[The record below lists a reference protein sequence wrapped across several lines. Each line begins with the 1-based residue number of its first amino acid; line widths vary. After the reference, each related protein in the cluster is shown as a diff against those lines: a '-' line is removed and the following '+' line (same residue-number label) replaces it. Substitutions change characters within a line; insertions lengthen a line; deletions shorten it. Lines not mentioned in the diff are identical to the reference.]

1 MAALMIAGRGN
12 AYADWDQYP
21 TYEAFENMMFQF
33 AIDHPDKCEIIEL
46 GTLPSN
52 RKLLVAHINNGSG
65 EGKPRFFYVST
76 MHGDETTGWMLMLR
90 LIDYIL
96 ENPDLPECANV
107 LNNIDLY
114 ICPNMNPDGT
124 YHGGN
129 NYVNGATRANAN
141 GVDLNRNF
149 PDPHGKLH
157 PDGNEYQPET
167 QWIMQF
173 AQDLQFTMAAIFHG
187 GAEVMNNPWNSTYT
201 LHADDAW
208 FQLLGH
214 EYADL
219 AHIVNPDY
227 MTDYDNGVTN
237 GAQWYMIEGGL
248 QDYLNG
254 YAHCRAFHIECSNTK
269 CPNASQLPNF
279 WNLNKNSLFA
289 LMNQCLYGIHGT
301 IVDAE
306 SAPKRASRTRRALIG
321 GATITLVG
329 HDDQY
334 SVVTSHLLY
343 GDFHRPVKAGTYTVR
358 VSKPGYEPIDTVVTV
373 NDYETVILNVQ
384 LVRLEGITAIIDI
397 DVAEVMT
404 GGTVHFT
411 DESWGA
417 QIVSWD
423 WEFEGGTP
431 ATSTDQN
438 PKVTYSQAG
447 TYDVRLTVTNAD
459 GETDTKY
466 MPGLIHVV
474 NAFNMHAGQ
483 ENVDD
488 ALFYDD
494 GGPNGNYAN
503 NQDYTLTIY
512 PKTKGDD
519 IMVEFQEFETEKGY
533 DFLYIYDGT
542 STDATLIGSYSGTGT
557 EGPGMISATNK
568 DGALTFRFTS
578 DSSVNKSGWKAHVY
592 TLGRES
598 YPYTGISTIPD
609 NTQPNVWYMLD
620 GRRVLNIKPAAKEL
634 PKGIYINNGRKVL
647 IE

>member
-12 AYADWDQYP
+12 AYADWEQYP
-21 TYEAFENMMFQF
+21 TYEAYEAMMYQF
-33 AIDHPDKCEIIEL
+33 ATDHPDKCEIIEL
-46 GTLPSN
+46 GTLLSN

-65 EGKPRFFYVST
+65 AGKPKFFYVST
-76 MHGDETTGWMLMLR
+76 VHGDTTTGWILLLR

-107 LNNIDLY
+107 LENIDLY

-129 NYVNGATRANAN
+129 NTVDGATRANAN

-149 PDPHGKLH
+149 PDPHGSPH
-157 PDGNEYQPET
+157 PDGNPYQQET
-167 QWIMQF
+167 EWIMQF
-173 AQDLQFTMAAIFHG
+173 AQDLQFSMAAIFG
-187 GAEVMNNPWNSTYT
+187 GGQEVVNYPWDNTYT
-201 LHADDAW
+201 LHPDDAW
-208 FQLLGH
+208 FQLISH

-219 AHIVNPDY
+219 AHEVSSSY
-227 MTDYDNGVTN
+227 MTEYNNGITN
-237 GAQWYMIEGGL
+237 GAQWYMIGGGL

-254 YAHCRAFHIECSNTK
+254 YAQCKAIYIECSNTK
-269 CPNASQLPNF
+269 LPPASQLPNF
-279 WNLNKNSLFA
+279 WNINKNSLFA

-306 SAPKRASRTRRALIG
+306 SAPKRAIRTRRAPIG
-321 GATITLVG
+321 NATITLVG

-343 GDFHRPVKAGTYTVR
+343 GDFHRPVKGGTYNVR

-373 NDYETVILNVQ
+373 NDYETVNLNVQ
-384 LVRLEGITAIIDI
+384 LVPLEGITAIIDMDAATVNI
-397 DVAEVMT
+397 

-411 DESWGA
+411 DNSWGA
-417 QIVSWD
+417 QIVSWN

-438 PKVTYSQAG
+438 PTVTYSQAG

-609 NTQPNVWYMLD
+609 NTQPDVWYMMD

>member
-21 TYEAFENMMFQF
+21 TYSAYEAMMYQF
-33 AIDHPDKCEIIEL
+33 ATDHPDKCEIIEL

-65 EGKPRFFYVST
+65 DGKPRFFYVST

-96 ENPDLPECANV
+96 ENPDLPECVNV
-107 LNNIDLY
+107 LENIDLY

-129 NYVNGATRANAN
+129 DYVNGATRYNAN

-149 PDPHGKLH
+149 PDPHEGPH
-157 PDGNEYQPET
+157 PDGNPYQQET
-167 QWIMQF
+167 EWIMQF
-173 AQDLQFTMAAIFHG
+173 AQDLQFTMAASFHG
-187 GAEVMNNPWNSTYT
+187 GAEVFVYPWANTYT

-208 FQLLGH
+208 FQLISH

-219 AHIVNPDY
+219 AHEVRSDY
-227 MTDYDNGVTN
+227 MTDYNNGVTN
-237 GAQWYMIEGGL
+237 EAQWYMIGGSL

-254 YAHCRAFHIECSNTK
+254 YAQCKAVTIECSNTK

-279 WNLNKNSLFA
+279 WNINKNSLFA
-289 LMNQCLYGIHGT
+289 LMDQCLYGIHGT
-301 IVDAE
+301 VTDAD
-306 SAPKRASRTRRALIG
+306 SGAPIG
-321 GATITLVG
+321 NATITLVG

-334 SVVTSHLLY
+334 SVVTSQLPA
-343 GDFHRPVKAGTYTVR
+343 GVFHRPVKGGTYNVR

-373 NDYETVILNVQ
+373 NDYETVNLNVQ
-384 LVRLEGITAIIDI
+384 LVPLEGICAIIDL
-397 DVAEVMT
+397 DAATVNL
-404 GGTVHFT
+404 GGMVHFT
-411 DESWGA
+411 DNSWGG
-417 QIVSWD
+417 QIVSWN

-438 PKVTYSQAG
+438 PTVTYNQTG
-447 TYDVRLTVTNAD
+447 TYSVRLTVTNSD

-466 MPGLIHVV
+466 MPNCI
-474 NAFNMHAGQ
+474 
-483 ENVDD
+483 NVLEAYSMEDTIVKVTD
-488 ALFYDD
+488 AQFFDD
-494 GGPNGNYAN
+494 GGPNGNY
-503 NQDYTLTIY
+503 
-512 PKTKGDD
+512 GDRKD
-519 IMVEFQEFETEKGY
+519 ITMTFLPDMNGVPLEAVFSEFEIENGW

-542 STDATLIGSYSGTGT
+542 STDATMIGSYSGKD
-557 EGPGMISATNK
+557 GPGTVTATNP

-578 DSSVNKSGWKAHVY
+578 DYSVNNSGWKANVY
-592 TLGRES
+592 CVSPGGT
-598 YPYTGISTIPD
+598 YPPTGISTIPD
-609 NTQPNVWYMLD
+609 NTKPDVWYMMD